1 MAYNWDATL
10 AVAEAYSANDPVSM
24 AIYSSDN
31 ARDTTKYF
39 TSSEMGISDPPAHW
53 NWNEELGHSQ
63 KFQNDVLIKKYFN
76 EEQVMNYIYK

>member
-1 MAYNWDATL
+1 VDNNSIDINKRARLIRDHYDL
-10 AVAEAYSANDPVSM
+10 AIHNRIQELGFKD
-24 AIYSSDN
+24 
-31 ARDTTKYF
+31 
-39 TSSEMGISDPPAHW
+39 W